1 MYKGAQNLL
10 LNQKR
15 KRQSTI
21 KFDAQ
26 SMRVLELRNQDVE
39 LPQDDDTKYWCK
51 VFKLPVDLK
60 TKHHIIRVR
69 KYLFNILSFLFS
81 YFFEDFYFCFIL

>member
-1 MYKGAQNLL
+1 MPNLIEMYKGAQNLL

-39 LPQDDDTKYWCK
+39 LPQDDDTIYWCK
-51 VFKLPVDLK
+51 IFKLPVDLK
-60 TKHHIIRVR
+60 TKHHIIRV
-69 KYLFNILSFLFS
+69 SF
-81 YFFEDFYFCFIL
+81 